1 MVRCVLFIV
10 DISWV
15 QQAIGKWLPLT
26 YARNNQN
33 HLSQGIKNHSEITP
47 PLKTTSLERG
57 GKNLTK

>member
-47 PLKTTSLERG
+47 PSKQHHLSVGEKI
-57 GKNLTK
+57 